1 MGALL
6 ALLIARATA
15 ALKHQATIYGLMA
28 VAGLIFI
35 FSAGY
40 ALNAGYVM
48 LMFRYGGITASLVVA
63 GCLIVAAIACVVAA
77 RIISIPHSE
86 TADAKLSR
94 LASSY
99 SPPQIRLYEVVTV
112 ATGLAVVAGAMLML
126 PRLRRRLKRDR

>member
-1 MGALL
+1 MGALF

-15 ALKHQATIYGLMA
+15 ALKHQATIYVLMG

-40 ALNAGYVM
+40 ALNAAYVM
-48 LMFRYGGITASLVVA
+48 LMFRYGAITASLVVA
-63 GCLIVAAIACVVAA
+63 GCLAVAAIGCLIAA
-77 RIISIPHSE
+77 RIMSIPASE

-99 SPPQIRLYEVVTV
+99 SPPHIRASEV
-112 ATGLAVVAGAMLML
+112 AAAGAGIAAVMAALFMV
-126 PRLRRRLKRDR
+126 PRLWRRWRGHL